1 MTVNFKDPAQALAQM
16 MADGQERLRQLGA
29 AAATGDAPVL
39 DPLEMMKRYAQMQ
52 QQFVS
57 EVSRFWAGTPGL
69 AQPASTSGARAEDKR
84 LSGEAWETSPWADA
98 VKRTYLAYSNV
109 LDSSVDTAALDQ
121 QTKERVRFGLRQ
133 FIDAMSPANFLISNP
148 EALALAR
155 ETNGQSLVEG
165 MRLFFEDLAKGRI
178 STTDESAFEVGRNVA
193 TTAGAVIFQNEL
205 MQLIEYAPL
214 TAEVAGRPLLIIP
227 PCINKFYILDLQ
239 PENSFVRHALE
250 QGNRV
255 FMVSWRSADASIATL
270 TWDDYLEKGV
280 MQAIDVALDVSGA
293 DRLNALGFCVGG
305 TLLACATSIMEAR
318 GESKLASLTLLT
330 TMLDFSDAGELGK
343 LISEEAVL
351 AKEAAIGNG
360 GILEGKELAF
370 AFSSLRA
377 NDLIWQYTTNSYLK
391 GKAPPAFDML
401 YWNEDSANLPG
412 PMFCWYIRNA
422 YLANKLRQAGATVQC
437 GVPVDLAKVHVPA
450 FVYASRDDHIVP
462 WKTAF
467 ASREILSGDTVFVLG
482 ASGHIAG
489 VINPPAKNKRNYWA
503 DGAHDGSPEHW
514 LETAQSTPGSWWPRW
529 AAWLAQF
536 SGPSEPAPKQLG
548 NDRYP
553 VIEPA
558 PGSYVMRKG

>member
-1 MTVNFKDPAQALAQM
+1 MTATIKDPAQALAEM
-16 MADGQERLRQLGA
+16 MTVGQERLRQLST
-29 AAATGDAPVL
+29 AATGGAPTL
-39 DPLEMMKRYAQMQ
+39 DPVEMMKHYAQMQ

-57 EVSRFWAGTPGL
+57 DVSRFWTGISGGA
-69 AQPASTSGARAEDKR
+69 APASTAGGRVEDKR

-98 VKRTYLAYSNV
+98 VKRTYLACADA
-109 LDSSVDTAALDQ
+109 LDGSVDTAALDER
-121 QTKERVRFGLRQ
+121 TKERVRFGLRQ
-133 FIDAMSPANFLISNP
+133 FIDAMSPANFLVSNP

-155 ETNGQSLVEG
+155 ETNGQSLVDG
-165 MRLFFEDLAKGRI
+165 MRLFYEDLAKGRI
-178 STTDESAFEVGRNVA
+178 STTDEGAFEVGRNVA
-193 TTAGAVIFQNEL
+193 TTPGAVIFQNEL
-205 MQLIEYAPL
+205 IQLIEYAPL
-214 TAEVAGRPLLIIP
+214 TAAVAERPLLIVP

-239 PENSFVRHALE
+239 PENSFVRYALE
-250 QGNRV
+250 RGHRV
-255 FMVSWRSADASIATL
+255 FMVSWRSADASMAKL

-280 MQAIDVALDVSGA
+280 MRSIDVALDVSGA

-305 TLLACATSIMEAR
+305 TLLTCASSILEAR
-318 GESKLASLTLLT
+318 GEPRIASLTLLT
-330 TMLDFSDAGELGK
+330 TMLDFSETGELGK
-343 LISEEAVL
+343 LISEEAVV

-422 YLANKLRQAGATVQC
+422 YLANKLRQAGGTVQC
-437 GVPVDLAKVHVPA
+437 GVPVDLAKVRAPA
-450 FVYASRDDHIVP
+450 FLYASRDDHIVP

-467 ASREILSGDTVFVLG
+467 ASREIVSGDTVFVLG

-489 VINPPAKNKRNYWA
+489 VINPPAKNRRNYWA

-514 LETAQSTPGSWWPRW
+514 LETAQSTPGSWWTRW

-536 SGPSEPAPKQLG
+536 SGPSGPASSQPG
-548 NDRYP
+548 NDSYP

-558 PGSYVMRKG
+558 PGSYVMPKG